1 MIRRVTIAGMAAAV
15 PMAALGCDGDHSQR
29 YQQAPSFRPW
39 LAAAEIMAAVP
50 VEGHFSM
57 ISSGRGSGSP

>member
-1 MIRRVTIAGMAAAV
+1 MAAAV
-15 PMAALGCDGDHSQR
+15 AMAALGCDGDHSQR
-29 YQQAPSFRPW
+29 YQQAPWFRPW

>member
-15 PMAALGCDGDHSQR
+15 AMAALGCDGDHSQR
-29 YQQAPSFRPW
+29 YQQAPWFRPW
-39 LAAAEIMAAVP
+39 LAAEIMAAVP
-50 VEGHFSM
+50 VEGHLSM